1 MFDNLRDLSDDGGIY
16 DETPEDT
23 RDSKALA
30 MGAKVGTKL
39 STSRFMGLTAGQRFV
54 LSILL
59 LLAVVVMGSM
69 CLLVLGKVTLF

>member
-16 DETPEDT
+16 DETPDDT
-23 RDSKALA
+23 SDSKALA

>member
-1 MFDNLRDLSDDGGIY
+1 
-16 DETPEDT
+16 
-23 RDSKALA
+23 

-69 CLLVLGKVTLF
+69 CLLVLGKVALF

>member
-16 DETPEDT
+16 DETPED
-23 RDSKALA
+23 RGGSKA
-30 MGAKVGTKL
+30 MEVGAKVGTRL
-39 STSRFMGLTAGQRFV
+39 STGRFMGLTAGQRFI

-59 LLAVVVMGSM
+59 LLTVFVMGSM

>member
-1 MFDNLRDLSDDGGIY
+1 MFDNLRDLSDEGGIY
-16 DETPEDT
+16 DETPEDKGE
-23 RDSKALA
+23 SKARA

-59 LLAVVVMGSM
+59 LMAVVVLGSM